1 MQAKIKEIGFYF
13 FVAALLLLGIYF
25 RVLFFS
31 YGRPFWNDESAM
43 ALNLIPRSFGQLFLP
58 MDYWQFSPPLFS
70 CAAKFFSL
78 FVSKYEY
85 AYRIP
90 ALLSS
95 ILSIPV
101 FFLFCKKF
109 LEKKISLFFALM
121 IFVFNYKLI
130 YYSAELKQYSTD
142 IVIFLLILLSFFY
155 IDFTKIKNY
164 VLVLTGLIFGLSFWF
179 SYSAVF
185 GVFCLGVVYLVK
197 DIKNWKKYCFL
208 FVPCAVSAL
217 FLYLFIHNISSSD
230 YLHSFWAKGFI
241 AKNFSNLFD
250 VIQANARFYFLNFS
264 NKFFIY
270 LLFFSGLICVFWK
283 LKEVKY
289 FLLVVPVIFACVLSY
304 LHVYPFYD
312 RVTIYL
318 SSVIFVIMAKCFDV
332 MNLRFKFL
340 NVLVVSTLF
349 FYFGFNQYLLVQ
361 SQVIEKRYYVENT
374 PMFLKIA
381 ESKMKEGD
389 VLYIASQS
397 YINYRM
403 YKDTVK
409 IKNVL
414 VETMPAFYMDE
425 YKIMFNKLKN
435 GTTYYLLMTH
445 SGDKTTE
452 SDNLKEIMK
461 TQKDVLF
468 LTDNSVNVLVRFTKQ
483 DIK

>member
-1 MQAKIKEIGFYF
+1 M
-13 FVAALLLLGIYF
+13 
-25 RVLFFS
+25 
-31 YGRPFWNDESAM
+31 
-43 ALNLIPRSFGQLFLP
+43 
-58 MDYWQFSPPLFS
+58 
-70 CAAKFFSL
+70 
-78 FVSKYEY
+78 
-85 AYRIP
+85 
-90 ALLSS
+90 
-95 ILSIPV
+95 
-101 FFLFCKKF
+101 
-109 LEKKISLFFALM
+109 
-121 IFVFNYKLI
+121 
-130 YYSAELKQYSTD
+130 
-142 IVIFLLILLSFFY
+142 
-155 IDFTKIKNY
+155 
-164 VLVLTGLIFGLSFWF
+164 
-179 SYSAVF
+179 
-185 GVFCLGVVYLVK
+185 
-197 DIKNWKKYCFL
+197 
-208 FVPCAVSAL
+208 
-217 FLYLFIHNISSSD
+217 
-230 YLHSFWAKGFI
+230 
-241 AKNFSNLFD
+241 
-250 VIQANARFYFLNFS
+250 
-264 NKFFIY
+264 
-270 LLFFSGLICVFWK
+270 FFSGLICVFWK

-289 FLLVVPVIFACVLSY
+289 FLLVVPVIFACALSY
-304 LHVYPFYD
+304 LHIYPFYD

-374 PMFLKIA
+374 PVFLKIA